1 MGVEIER
8 KFLLKD
14 KSWRDNADTGTRFC
28 QGYLSEDGPGSV
40 RVRIEGD
47 RANINIKSA
56 TLDMS
61 RLEYE
66 YSIPLSDAEQLLQDI
81 CIKPLIEKTRYHV
94 HVHGKLWEVDV
105 FEGDNAGLTVAEV
118 ELQSK
123 DESIVLPDWVAE
135 EVTSDKRYYNVCLVK
150 HPYKDW

>member
-8 KFLLKD
+8 KFLLKNN
-14 KSWRDNADTGTRFC
+14 SWHDDADAGTRFC
-28 QGYLSEDGPGSV
+28 QGYLSESGPGSV
-40 RVRIEGD
+40 RVRIEGG

-56 TLDMS
+56 TLGMS

-66 YSIPLSDAEQLLQDI
+66 YSIPLPDAEQLLQDI

-94 HVHGKLWEVDV
+94 HFHGKLWEVDV

-118 ELQSK
+118 ELQSE
-123 DESIVLPDWVAE
+123 DESIILPDWVAE